1 MSENLVRA
9 SKNVRQIAGP
19 IEYLFNISSIMTLYM
34 KKNKLGSYTYLGNEN
49 NYLGICQKRDMK
61 Q

>member
-1 MSENLVRA
+1 
-9 SKNVRQIAGP
+9 
-19 IEYLFNISSIMTLYM
+19 MTLYM